1 MAELTPL
8 MRQYQGIKEK
18 HSDAILM
25 FRLGDFYEMFGEDA
39 RTASKILQIALT
51 SRDKSKEDPTPMCGL
66 PYFAADSYISKLIK
80 AGHKVAICEQMEDA
94 KEAKG
99 LVQRDVVKIITPGT
113 YTPENPKENNY
124 IFCFF
129 PSGTRHGIALADIST
144 GEFMVFETE
153 KPIEDEFGRFEPT
166 EIVVP
171 ESLGKDLHYSEI
183 FRDIYITKIEDWFF
197 DYAEA
202 YKTLLKHFRISSL
215 DSFGCEGMTAS
226 IAAAGAL
233 IAYIENTQKETVQ
246 FKKISPL
253 RQNSFMFL
261 DTATQK
267 NLELLHNLKGGTDGT
282 LLSVLDETLTPMGG
296 RFLRNAILRPLIDI
310 DEIQNR
316 LGAVEYMA
324 EDYEFIDALR
334 NNLRK
339 IQDLERLASK
349 VCSRTASPRDLAAI
363 KSSVTYLPVVSKTL
377 VSAQNPYLK
386 ALGEEI
392 TDVSAIHDLIEAG
405 ISDSPPL
412 SARDGGVIKGGYNE
426 GVDELRKVSISGKD
440 FIAELEAREKQKSG
454 ISSLKIGYN
463 RIFGYYIEI
472 TKANIDFVPDYFIR
486 KQTLVNGERFIT
498 PELKEY
504 EAKILGSEERLK
516 GLEQSLFI
524 EIIEKLQAD
533 NHKLISAAQAL
544 ARADFLISLSVVARR
559 HNYVKPIVDNTG
571 TLEITDGRHPVLE
584 RLSSE
589 QFIPN
594 SARMNNEDE
603 QLLIL
608 TGPNMAGKST
618 YMRQVAL
625 ITLMAQIGSF
635 VPASETMVGI
645 TDRIFTRIGAS
656 DFISKGQ
663 STFMV
668 EMIETAN
675 ILNNA
680 TEKSLIILDEIGRG
694 TSTFDGIS
702 IAWAVAEHIAK
713 NIRSRTLFAT
723 HYNEL
728 SELTLT
734 LNNVKNYNISVK
746 EWGDEIIFL
755 RKIMPGPADKSYGIH
770 VARLAGLPE
779 EVINRAREVL
789 TSFEKDEMNMTGKTR
804 YVLKKFSAGLKQ
816 LDLFESAENTLQ
828 SELINLD
835 LSKISPKAALAK
847 LRGLKEKAE
856 AQIS

>member
-1 MAELTPL
+1 MK
-8 MRQYQGIKEK
+8 QYQGIKEK

-39 RTASKILQIALT
+39 KTASKILQIALT
-51 SRDKSKEDPTPMCGL
+51 SRDKSKEDPVPMCGL
-66 PYFAADSYISKLIK
+66 PYFAAESYISKLIK

-99 LVQRDVVKIITPGT
+99 IVQRDVVRIITPGT

-124 IFCFF
+124 ILSFF
-129 PSGTRHGIALADIST
+129 PSGARHGIALADIST

-153 KPIEDEFGRFEPT
+153 QPIEDEFGRFEPT
-166 EIVVP
+166 EILVP
-171 ESLGKDLHYSEI
+171 ESLSKDLHYSEI
-183 FRDIYITKIEDWFF
+183 FRNFYITKVEDWFF
-197 DYAEA
+197 DYTEA
-202 YKTLLKHFRISSL
+202 YKTLLKHFRVSSL

-233 IAYIENTQKETVQ
+233 IAYVETTQKETIQ

-253 RQNSFMFL
+253 RQDSFMFL

-296 RFLRNAILRPLIDI
+296 RFLRNAILRPLLSLN
-310 DEIQNR
+310 EIKNR
-316 LGAVEYMA
+316 LDAVEYMA

-334 NNLRK
+334 NNFRK
-339 IQDLERLASK
+339 IQDIERLASK
-349 VCSRTASPRDLAAI
+349 VSSRNASPRDLIAI
-363 KSSVTYLPVVSKTL
+363 KNSAAHLPLIRKTL
-377 VSAQNPYLK
+377 VSAQDPYLK
-386 ALGEEI
+386 SIGEEI
-392 TDVSAIHDLIEAG
+392 TDISAIQALIEAG

-412 SARDGGVIKGGYNE
+412 SVRDGGIIKSGYSVE
-426 GVDELRKVSISGKD
+426 VDELRGISVSGKD
-440 FIAELEAREKQKSG
+440 FIAELEIREKQKSG
-454 ISSLKIGYN
+454 ISSLKVGYN

-472 TKANIDFVPDYFIR
+472 TKTNLDFVPEYFIR

-516 GLEQSLFI
+516 GLEQSLFS
-524 EIIEKLQAD
+524 EIIEKLQED
-533 NHKLISAAQAL
+533 NHRLISAAQAL
-544 ARADFLISLSVVARR
+544 AKADFLIALSLAARR
-559 HNYVKPIVDNTG
+559 HNYVKPTVDDSG
-571 TLEITDGRHPVLE
+571 LLEITDGRHPVLE

-589 QFIPN
+589 HFIPN
-594 SARMNNEDE
+594 SARINNEEE

-625 ITLMAQIGSF
+625 IALMAQIGSF
-635 VPASETMVGI
+635 VPASKTKVGI

-680 TEKSLIILDEIGRG
+680 SEKSLIILDEIGRG

-702 IAWAVAEHIAK
+702 IAWAVAEYIAK
-713 NIRSRTLFAT
+713 NIRARTLFAT

-734 LNNVKNYNISVK
+734 LDNVKNYNISVK

-770 VARLAGLPE
+770 VARLAGLPS

-804 YVLKKFSAGLKQ
+804 YVLKKFSSGLKQ

-828 SELINLD
+828 SELISLD
-835 LSKISPKAALAK
+835 LLKLSPKSALAT
-847 LRGLKEKAE
+847 LRRLKEKAE
-856 AQIS
+856 AQI

>member
-1 MAELTPL
+1 MK
-8 MRQYQGIKEK
+8 QYQGLKEK

-39 RTASKILQIALT
+39 KTASKILNIALT
-51 SRDKSKEDPTPMCGL
+51 SRDKSKEDPTPLCGL

-99 LVQRDVVKIITPGT
+99 IVQRDVVRIITPGT

-124 IFCFF
+124 IFCFL

-153 KPIEDEFGRFEPT
+153 QPIEDEFGRFEPT
-166 EIVVP
+166 EILVP
-171 ESLGKDLHYSEI
+171 ESLSKDLHYSEI
-183 FRDIYITKIEDWFF
+183 FRDIYITTLEDWFF

-202 YKTLLKHFRISSL
+202 YKALLKHFRVSSL

-233 IAYIENTQKETVQ
+233 IAYVENTQKETVQ

-261 DTATQK
+261 DASTQK
-267 NLELLHNLKGGTDGT
+267 NLELLHNLQGGTDGT
-282 LLSVLDETLTPMGG
+282 LLSALDETLTPMAG
-296 RFLRNAILRPLIDI
+296 RFLRNALLRPLVDI
-310 DEIQNR
+310 EEIQNR
-316 LGAVEYMA
+316 LDAVEYMA

-334 NNLRK
+334 HNLRK
-339 IQDLERLASK
+339 IQDIERLASK
-349 VCSRTASPRDLAAI
+349 VSSRTASPRDLTAI
-363 KSSVTYLPVVSKTL
+363 KNSASHLPAIKKIL
-377 VSAQNPYLK
+377 FSAQNPYLR
-386 ALGEEI
+386 ALSEGI
-392 TDVSAIHDLIEAG
+392 RDVSAIHDLIDSS

-412 SARDGGVIKGGYNE
+412 SARDGGVIKNGYNAE
-426 GVDELRKVSISGKD
+426 VDELRSISVSGKD
-440 FIAELEAREKQKSG
+440 FIAGLEAREKQKSG

-472 TKANIDFVPDYFIR
+472 SKANIDFVPDYFIR

-516 GLEQSLFI
+516 GLEQSLFV
-524 EIIEKLQAD
+524 EIIEKLQED
-533 NHKLISAAQAL
+533 NHRLISAAQAL
-544 ARADFLISLSVVARR
+544 AKADFLISLSVVARR
-559 HNYVKPIVDNTG
+559 HNYVKPTVDNSG

-584 RLSSE
+584 RLTTE

-594 SARMNNEDE
+594 SASINNGDE

-635 VPASETMVGI
+635 VPASEAKVGI
-645 TDRIFTRIGAS
+645 ADRIFTRIGAS
-656 DFISKGQ
+656 DLISKGQ

-680 TEKSLIILDEIGRG
+680 SDKSLIILDEIGRG

-713 NIRSRTLFAT
+713 NIRARTLFAT

-734 LNNVKNYNISVK
+734 LDNVKNFNISVK

-770 VARLAGLPE
+770 VARLAGLPS

-816 LDLFESAENTLQ
+816 LDLFESPENTLQ
-828 SELINLD
+828 TELLALD
-835 LSKISPKAALAK
+835 LSKLSPKAALTI
-847 LRGLKEKAE
+847 LRRLKEKAE